1 MRRRRGYAELKA
13 GGYPSWGRS
22 GMYVC
27 SALQIDR
34 VRLQCVSELGKPFCA
49 RVLLIGS
56 SAETLRIFVL
66 RYRGVAFCPRKLKA
80 VTRFVHHNFS
90 GLAHLR
96 SSFAALSRCRTQS
109 AVSWRLEYFQAA
121 ATASRHVFNAA
132 ARKVRCV

>member
-66 RYRGVAFCPRKLKA
+66 RYRGVAFCPRKLEA
-80 VTRFVHHNFS
+80 VTRLVHHNFS

-96 SSFAALSRCRTQS
+96 PGFAHLDWSFGFSASSIGSLPD
-109 AVSWRLEYFQAA
+109 VD
-121 ATASRHVFNAA
+121 
-132 ARKVRCV
+132 KVRGLSCI